1 MTTRFRVGMSRV
13 RSPSNKQGKHI
24 VMSQYPTRGSQGNLD
39 LRPVVEVE
47 VDGITMGVLSDG
59 TPYLS
64 LYGLAKLCGI
74 DEAPLRVF
82 TTNWLTEK
90 SKPRGAKINTYLTR
104 NGHANLDKLFTRTT
118 NKQGTETHAYPDY
131 VCMAI
136 LRYYA
141 FDAANF
147 DNKIAQDNFA
157 TLAEYTLRRMIYER
171 SGYTPNQE
179 VINSSW
185 DVFKQR
191 IMSND
196 DIPIGFFSVFRE
208 MADLTVRLINNEFKL
223 DPFSIPD
230 ISVGQRWA
238 AYWKSNKL
246 SDSHGD
252 RMLYPHNYPENFPQS
267 KGTQKEAYIYP
278 SSALGIFRDWLNT
291 TYVND
296 HLATYLSNKVKSK
309 AIPAKLAEQV
319 LIAVRKPE
327 LPNKH

>member
-1 MTTRFRVGMSRV
+1 
-13 RSPSNKQGKHI
+13 
-24 VMSQYPTRGSQGNLD
+24 MSQYPIDGSQGNLD

-74 DEAPLRVF
+74 DEAPLRIF
-82 TTNWLTEK
+82 TTNWDTEK
-90 SKPRGAKINTYLTR
+90 NKPRGKKINSYLAK
-104 NGHANLDKLFTRTT
+104 NGNPTPEKLFTRTT
-118 NKQGTETHAYPDY
+118 NKQGVETHAYPDY

-141 FDAANF
+141 FDASNF
-147 DNKIAQDNFA
+147 DSSTAQENFA

-171 SGYTPNQE
+171 SGYRPNKE
-179 VINSSW
+179 VISSSW

-191 IMSND
+191 IMAND
-196 DIPIGFFSVFRE
+196 DIPLGYFSIFRE
-208 MADLTVRLINNEFKL
+208 MADLTVKLINNEFKL

-238 AYWKSNKL
+238 AHWKEIKL
-246 SDSHGD
+246 SEIHGD
-252 RMLYPHNYPENFPQS
+252 RVLHPHNYPDNFPQS
-267 KGTQKEAYIYP
+267 KGTKKEAYIYP
-278 SSALGIFRDWLNT
+278 NSALGLFKDWLNT
-291 TYVND
+291 TYVNV
-296 HLATYLSNKVKSK
+296 HLATYLRNKVKSR
-309 AIPAKLAEQV
+309 AIPAIQADQI

-327 LPNKH
+327 LPNKK